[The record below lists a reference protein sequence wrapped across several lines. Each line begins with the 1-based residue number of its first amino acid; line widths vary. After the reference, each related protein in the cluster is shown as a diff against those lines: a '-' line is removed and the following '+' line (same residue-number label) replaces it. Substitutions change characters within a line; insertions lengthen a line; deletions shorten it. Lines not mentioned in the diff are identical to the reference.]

1 MTIVAEARTERTEK
15 ESERK
20 APPTCDDD
28 CNHGRWYVGSDMILR
43 CDRVCI
49 HVVDGIVCPFE
60 KYEADI
66 RANEREK
73 VLDEVRMRLS
83 KLKTA
88 YPRGT
93 GADFVWWLVIDT
105 VLKELRRVGVEYTN
119 GHTFKKD
126 LKPMTPRPQPIIFD
140 RKEFLDF
147 LEWVGVTGE
156 VSTTESGEE
165 AFTLFG
171 NMGNIFT
178 LDVISNSQADW
189 DTVLKQLHNWFE
201 NYCEGNEE
209 PDLWMAFLHAE
220 RAFRKSEGD

>member
-1 MTIVAEARTERTEK
+1 MPFDIAISTGMRGCA
-15 ESERK
+15 S
-20 APPTCDDD
+20 
-28 CNHGRWYVGSDMILR
+28 HSD
-43 CDRVCI
+43 
-49 HVVDGIVCPFE
+49 FQS
-60 KYEADI
+60 
-66 RANEREK
+66 EREK
-73 VLDEVRMRLS
+73 MLDEVRMRLS